1 MTESGKTVQLLAGL
15 DNHWVQREPP
25 RCWVRDCTEQACST
39 NHASGRHLSQHNFPA
54 EEDGV
59 SSSMREE
66 FFSTDEGSDD
76 SGTASPQADVTSDDV
91 ITTFAEEYSLV
102 PLNKQKEYSAQTFDQ
117 QVESYFE
124 EL

>member
-1 MTESGKTVQLLAGL
+1 M
-15 DNHWVQREPP
+15 
-25 RCWVRDCTEQACST
+25 
-39 NHASGRHLSQHNFPA
+39 
-54 EEDGV
+54 

-66 FFSTDEGSDD
+66 FFSTDEGCDD

>member
-1 MTESGKTVQLLAGL
+1 M
-15 DNHWVQREPP
+15 
-25 RCWVRDCTEQACST
+25 
-39 NHASGRHLSQHNFPA
+39 
-54 EEDGV
+54 
-59 SSSMREE
+59 
-66 FFSTDEGSDD
+66 DEGSDD
-76 SGTASPQADVTSDDV
+76 SGTASPQADGTSDDV

>member
-1 MTESGKTVQLLAGL
+1 M
-15 DNHWVQREPP
+15 
-25 RCWVRDCTEQACST
+25 
-39 NHASGRHLSQHNFPA
+39 
-54 EEDGV
+54 